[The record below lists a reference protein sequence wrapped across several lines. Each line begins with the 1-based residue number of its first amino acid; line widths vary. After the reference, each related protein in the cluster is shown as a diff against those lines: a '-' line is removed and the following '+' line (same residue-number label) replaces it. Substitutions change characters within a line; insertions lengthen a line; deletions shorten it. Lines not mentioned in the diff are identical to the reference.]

1 MPTEQ
6 NKTQGNNPKTTGA
19 SGGTAAGMQ
28 VSGEQIFTQSD
39 VDKKSVSAQ
48 DAQDAFGA
56 SSNQPK
62 QPKQTGGGQPNQT
75 ADQIT
80 SQVGEVLRGNT
91 SGVKEVLN
99 QAKETTTQAASQAFG
114 QVQEKAGTAITE
126 GKQTFAQGLTGL
138 AEGIRQLSGNLR
150 GQEQQNQVVST
161 AANYV
166 EPLAGQIENI
176 AHYLERQDLRGLSRD
191 LQNFARRNPTLFVA
205 GAFGL
210 GLLAARFL
218 KSSPR
223 QELMVRNRANQTN
236 FTDFNTYSDTDD
248 DVKTKTT
255 RSTGKKTPGGTIGT
269 SGTTGT
275 TPGASIS

>member
-6 NKTQGNNPKTTGA
+6 NKTQGNKPPTAGA
-19 SGGTAAGMQ
+19 SGGTAAGMK
-28 VSGEQIFTQSD
+28 VSGEQIFTQGD

-48 DAQDAFGA
+48 DAQDAFGQGT
-56 SSNQPK
+56 NQPN
-62 QPKQTGGGQPNQT
+62 QPRSNQPNQT

-91 SGVKEVLN
+91 SGVKEAFN

-126 GKQTFAQGLTGL
+126 GKQTFAQGLTSL
-138 AEGIRQLSGNLR
+138 AEGIRQFGGNLR
-150 GQEQQNQVVST
+150 GQGQQNQIVST

-166 EPLAGQIENI
+166 EPIAGQIENI
-176 AHYLERQDLRGLSRD
+176 AHYLERQDLRGLTND
-191 LQNFARRNPTLFVA
+191 LKGFAQRNPALFVG
-205 GAFGL
+205 GAFAL

-223 QELMVRNRANQTN
+223 QELMVRNRSTDFRDANT
-236 FTDFNTYSDTDD
+236 FTDTRNQANTRTEQERTQPPSATGFDAG
-248 DVKTKTT
+248 KT
-255 RSTGKKTPGGTIGT
+255 GT
-269 SGTTGT
+269 S
-275 TPGASIS
+275 PGARIQ